1 MSWQEVELFALGG
14 VSDGLNTSRHLPS
27 PSVSPDGFAKAP
39 PLQAVDQLS
48 QCCFCRF

>member
-1 MSWQEVELFALGG
+1 MSWQEVELFVLSG
-14 VSDGLNTSRHLPS
+14 VSDGLTAGRHLPS
-27 PSVSPDGFAKAP
+27 PSVSPDGFAKAQ